1 MNIGLFTD
9 SYPPYINGVS
19 TSVYNLR
26 EALKKLGHTVYIVTV
41 NDSIIKHEYDDKEK
55 ILRIPGIPIGIYD
68 YRLSEIYP
76 VSTVKIIKK
85 WKLDVIHSHTE
96 FGVGIFARILA
107 KKFKIPLVH
116 TYHTLYEDY
125 THYITHNHFNKLSKK
140 IVKDLTKVYCVK
152 TAKETIVPTDK
163 IYKLFKEKYMITK
176 NVSVIPSG
184 IDIERFFEENV
195 EQDKVERIKE
205 KYGITKDDFTIIF
218 VGRLAQEKNIEFLL
232 NAQQKLIERGINNI
246 KLLIV
251 GDGPDK
257 ENYINI
263 TRKLNIFDK
272 VIFTGKIEQ
281 DKIQYY
287 YQCADA
293 FVTASNSETQGLT
306 VIEAMAAGVVPI
318 CINDMAF
325 IDMLPKK
332 SLFNNQKEYIN
343 RLITFSADEELRKE
357 YKVEIRKKA
366 EEYSSSTY
374 AQRVLNVYSG
384 VLNGGKKDNTL
395 KSRELINEKKKMVE
409 EFV

>member
-1 MNIGLFTD
+1 MKIGLFTD

-41 NDSIIKHEYDDKEK
+41 NDSIIKHEYDEKEK

-76 VSTVKIIKK
+76 VSTVKMIKN
-85 WKLDVIHSHTE
+85 WNLDVIHSHTE
-96 FGVGIFARILA
+96 FGIGIFARILS

-125 THYITHNHFNKLSKK
+125 THYITHNHFDKLSKK

-176 NVSVIPSG
+176 NISVIPSG

-195 EQDKVERIKE
+195 EKSKVEQIKE
-205 KYGITKDDFTIIF
+205 KYGITPKDFTIIF
-218 VGRLAQEKNIEFLL
+218 VGRLAPEKNIEFLL
-232 NAQQKLIERGINNI
+232 NAQQKLVEKKINNI

-263 TRKLNIFDK
+263 SRKLNIFDK
-272 VIFTGKIEQ
+272 VIFTGKIPQEE
-281 DKIQYY
+281 IQYY

-332 SLFNNQKEYIN
+332 SLFSNQNEYIN
-343 RLITFSADEELRKE
+343 QLVKFSTDEDLRKD
-357 YKVEIRKKA
+357 YKIEIRKKA
-366 EEYSSSTY
+366 EEYSSKVY
-374 AQRVLNVYSG
+374 AQKVLNVYNG

-395 KSRELINEKKKMVE
+395 KSKELRNEEKKMVE

>member
-343 RLITFSADEELRKE
+343 RLITFSTDEELRKE

>member
-41 NDSIIKHEYDDKEK
+41 NDSIIKHEYDEKEK
-55 ILRIPGIPIGIYD
+55 VLRIPGIPIGIYD

-76 VSTVKIIKK
+76 ISTVKTIKK

-96 FGVGIFARILA
+96 FGIGIFARILA

-125 THYITHNHFNKLSKK
+125 THYITHNHFDKLSKK

-152 TAKETIVPTDK
+152 TAKKTIVPTEK

-176 NVSVIPSG
+176 NISVIPSG
-184 IDIERFFEENV
+184 IEIERFFEENV
-195 EQDKVERIKE
+195 EQDKVEQIKE
-205 KYGITKDDFTIIF
+205 KYGITKNDFTIIF

-232 NAQQKLIERGINNI
+232 NAQQKLIEKRINNI

-272 VIFTGKIEQ
+272 VIFTGKIKQ

-332 SLFNNQKEYIN
+332 SLFNNQNEYIN
-343 RLITFSADEELRKE
+343 RLITFSTDEELRKE
-357 YKVEIRKKA
+357 YKAEIRKKA
-366 EEYSSSTY
+366 EEYSSNTY

>member
-41 NDSIIKHEYDDKEK
+41 NDSIIKHEYDEKEK

-76 VSTVKIIKK
+76 VSTVRIIKK

-232 NAQQKLIERGINNI
+232 NAQQKLIEKRINNI

-332 SLFNNQKEYIN
+332 SLFNNQNEYIN
-343 RLITFSADEELRKE
+343 RLITFSTDEELRKE

-366 EEYSSSTY
+366 EEYSSNTY